1 MRKLISFILLILVFW
16 GTWHLYNKQAQSK
29 KGGIVNIGITL
40 PLSGKN
46 AETGL
51 AAQDAMNLALKE
63 WKNRKTSYQYR
74 LFYQDDSGDPEKA
87 GKNLSNLIEKQNAAA
102 IITLWTPAAQ
112 KAIPLA
118 DKFRRIHFTCAIGND
133 LSDGRYNFNHYLSYH
148 TDKFTETFFNTTGK
162 IPASCSSNLY
172 DALNLLIF
180 TYENTS
186 PAWGD
191 SLPSAERI
199 SRNLH
204 KLSNHTTAS
213 GQIFISPRGE
223 VLQAE
228 E

>member
-1 MRKLISFILLILVFW
+1 MRKVISFILLLLTFW
-16 GTWHLYNKQAQSK
+16 GTWYLYNKQAQPQK
-29 KGGIVNIGITL
+29 DGIVNIGITL
-40 PLSGKN
+40 PLSGPN
-46 AETGL
+46 AEVGL
-51 AAQDAMNLALKE
+51 AAQDALNIALKE
-63 WKNRKTSYQYR
+63 WTDRKNNYQYR
-74 LFYQDDSGDPEKA
+74 LFYLDDSGDAEKA
-87 GKNLSNLIEKQNAAA
+87 EKNILNLIEKQNASA
-102 IITLWTPAAQ
+102 IITLWSPAAQ

-118 DKFRRIHFTCAIGND
+118 DKFRRLHFTCAFGNN

-148 TDKFTETFFNTTGK
+148 TDKFTDNFLSTTGNL
-162 IPASCSSNLY
+162 PASCSSNLY
-172 DALNLLIF
+172 DTLNLLIF

-204 KLSNHTTAS
+204 KISNHTTAS
-213 GQIFISPRGE
+213 GQVQISPKGE